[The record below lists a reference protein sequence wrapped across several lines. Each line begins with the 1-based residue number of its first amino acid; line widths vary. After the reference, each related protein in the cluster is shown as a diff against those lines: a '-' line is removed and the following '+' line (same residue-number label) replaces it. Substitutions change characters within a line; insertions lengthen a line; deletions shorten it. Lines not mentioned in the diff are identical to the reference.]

1 MPITPY
7 PISKS
12 PLDSSAVWRA
22 TPGLRQFALLGLS
35 IALLGAF
42 LASLALGSV
51 AIPLSEVITILQGGE
66 PSQTS
71 WLYIVLTLRL
81 PRALTAILAGA
92 ALAVSGLQMQTLFRN
107 PLAEPFILGISA
119 GASLGVALVTLATGT
134 VGALAGLGW
143 FGHLGLTGAAISGAA
158 VVMSL
163 VWVIGRRIRHN
174 TTLLILGLMF
184 GYVASAIV
192 SVLIHFGAP
201 EQVQLYLNWTF
212 GSFSNVNGQQLAVLA
227 TVVGVGLIIAYFLS
241 KPLNALLLGEAYAR
255 SMGLSVTVARYWVIA
270 SAALLAGTTTAYCGP
285 IAFLG
290 IAVPHLCR
298 ALFRTADHRVLL
310 PACLLLGGL
319 LALLA
324 DCVARLPGSDI
335 SLPLNAVTALIGA
348 PTVMWIL
355 LHQGQRVE
363 PASA

>member
-1 MPITPY
+1 MTPSSLSESAIGSPI
-7 PISKS
+7 
-12 PLDSSAVWRA
+12 AWRA
-22 TPGLRQFALLGLS
+22 APGLRQFALLGLCVS
-35 IALLGAF
+35 LLGAF

-51 AIPLSEVITILQGGE
+51 PIPLHEVITILQGGE
-66 PSQTS
+66 PTQTS

-212 GSFSNVNGQQLAVLA
+212 GSFSNVRRSTIGGAGDSGRRRSAHRLLPVQTSQRL
-227 TVVGVGLIIAYFLS
+227 VVG
-241 KPLNALLLGEAYAR
+241 R
-255 SMGLSVTVARYWVIA
+255 SVCAQ
-270 SAALLAGTTTAYCGP
+270 
-285 IAFLG
+285 
-290 IAVPHLCR
+290 H
-298 ALFRTADHRVLL
+298 
-310 PACLLLGGL
+310 
-319 LALLA
+319 
-324 DCVARLPGSDI
+324 
-335 SLPLNAVTALIGA
+335 GA
-348 PTVMWIL
+348 
-355 LHQGQRVE
+355 
-363 PASA
+363 